1 MNDRAHLG
9 VVAQSHMLQHAHGH
23 KCVVAPGYVP
33 VIVFKELD
41 SAVQSFLPRSLAGK
55 IDCSVRKI
63 HALSVHPL
71 MPCHVESQSTPPAA
85 GLDHVFAGR
94 ELEFAADMV

>member
-9 VVAQSHMLQHAHGH
+9 VVAQSHVLQHAHGH

-33 VIVFKELD
+33 VVVFNELD
-41 SAVQSFLPRSLAGK
+41 SAVQSFLPRSLPGER
-55 IDCSVRKI
+55 DLFVRKI
-63 HALSVHPL
+63 ESLYVHPV

-94 ELEFAADMV
+94 EL